1 MGKGQTLLAQIKHA
15 EFRSAEKN
23 VSGTALRT

>member
-1 MGKGQTLLAQIKHA
+1 MERITENEQIEQA